1 LYNSANQKLISIIQ
15 TKPSNNW
22 NYSNR
27 KNFDNNYPIFYRPF
41 FTKLSISKNFSFIK
55 LNPKAPADAA
65 KTEASSGAFI
75 PTENVIAKA
84 KISKSHP
91 LSFAENEVLN
101 PIIKQNPNKI
111 SNRVEAHPINGINDG
126 GIIGFS
132 VRVYFKKLSQLP
144 HAETSLLHKPKRSP
158 TAERKPTPMDIRKK
172 SLTTFTFIV
181 SFLGTLKVH
190 LMKMKLFLNIDIQ
203 ASE

>member
-1 LYNSANQKLISIIQ
+1 MGMDYIL
-15 TKPSNNW
+15 
-22 NYSNR
+22 
-27 KNFDNNYPIFYRPF
+27 FF

-144 HAETSLLHKPKRSP
+144 HAETSLLHKPKRSA

-181 SFLGTLKVH
+181 SFLGTPKVH
-190 LMKMKLFLNIDIQ
+190 LMKMKLFWILIFRLQNNPVWVLFALSICKSQTISPIQ
-203 ASE
+203 KR